1 MAKRRLIARDPAKAL
16 QVRDRQLVL
25 IKDLATV
32 MEGLAKP
39 LDAGRIQRL
48 SAKLK
53 AIAAELDVLKFE

>member
-1 MAKRRLIARDPAKAL
+1 MAKRRVIARDPAKAL
-16 QVRDRQLVL
+16 QVRERQLVL
-25 IKDLATV
+25 IADLATV
-32 MEGLAKP
+32 VEGLAKP